1 MKIVV
6 PTLPES
12 EDSAVISTLY
22 VLEGETVS
30 EGQVLLEIETSKVV
44 LEVTAVADGVISGI
58 MISQGDYVNSEQDLL
73 DLNGKDVSAYE
84 ESETIEV
91 DPESFALEGELSDS
105 STKNESSS
113 FGLWMIGL
121 VVLIFIISISVK
133 GL

>member
-22 VLEGETVS
+22 VQEGETVS
-30 EGQVLLEIETSKVV
+30 EGQILLEVETSKVV
-44 LEVTAVADGVISGI
+44 LEVSAVASGVISGL
-58 MISQGDYVNSEQDLL
+58 MVSQGDYVNSEQVLM
-73 DLNGKDVSAYE
+73 DLNGGDVSAYE

-91 DPESFALEGELSDS
+91 DPESFILEEEIGDS

-113 FGLWMIGL
+113 FGLWMVGL
-121 VVLIFIISISVK
+121 VTLIFIISIAAK

>member
-22 VLEGETVS
+22 VQEGETVS
-30 EGQVLLEIETSKVV
+30 EGQVLLEVETSKVV
-44 LEVTAVADGVISGI
+44 LEVTAVADGIISGI
-58 MISQGDYVNSEQDLL
+58 MISQGDYVNSEQVLM
-73 DLNGKDVSAYE
+73 DLNGEDVSAYE
-84 ESETIEV
+84 ESEIIEV
-91 DPESFALEGELSDS
+91 DPESFALEEEVGDS

-113 FGLWMIGL
+113 FGLWMVGL
-121 VVLIFIISISVK
+121 IALTFIISLGVK